1 MSARGKEI
9 NDCQVGIALISVS
22 FDPCCCF
29 IRAWLLK
36 AKGQRWGPGGGDTAW
51 RNRMVPN
58 GLGRDLIWVVQRLRV
73 CVCVCVCNACLGCN
87 SPLRRISI
95 FLCWKHRRW

>member
-36 AKGQRWGPGGGDTAW
+36 AKGQRWGPGGG
-51 RNRMVPN
+51 
-58 GLGRDLIWVVQRLRV
+58 
-73 CVCVCVCNACLGCN
+73 
-87 SPLRRISI
+87 
-95 FLCWKHRRW
+95 